1 MRFTGDFERDDHA
14 FSSLLHMEKNYDL
27 GHRILQFGPRR
38 AALFFVEAFMNGGM
52 AQKMLQGFL
61 SLKETDFAAAETA
74 AAFAKAFV
82 PHTEVHVESDMHK
95 AAVEMLAGM
104 TVMCI
109 EGYAACLLLDLREY
123 PMRAVSEPEDDR
135 VLRGAHDGFC
145 EAVKQNVSLIRRRVR
160 TPDFCVEKFTVGSRS
175 HTDVALCYVQ
185 GVADPKLVDEL
196 RTKLS
201 AIDIPSLSM
210 GQESLTECLVKTQKW
225 NPLPKVRTTERPD
238 RAAASVLEGKL
249 IVMVDNSPVAMVLP
263 TGIFDFMQDTNEYYF
278 PPCTG
283 TFLRAVRF
291 GIFLG
296 ALLVIPTWYM
306 LVENPS
312 LLPVALEPLRIKES
326 VALPLFWQIILV
338 EWIVDGL
345 KLASLNTPSALS
357 NAFGIIGA
365 LILGEFAVSAR
376 ILIPD
381 VLLYMAFVSVSSFVQ
396 PSFQLGYAFKVFRL
410 MLIVLI
416 AVIGP
421 WGLPLGLL
429 LMLFC
434 IAFTHTVTSTSYLYP
449 LIPFDG
455 PSLRRLLIRR
465 SIHRDNC

>member
-1 MRFTGDFERDDHA
+1 MTFTGNYETDDQALCER
-14 FSSLLHMEKNYDL
+14 FCFEKNYDL
-27 GHRILQFGPRR
+27 GHRTLQFGPRR
-38 AALFFVEAFMNGGM
+38 ASLFFVEAFLNS
-52 AQKMLQGFL
+52 ALSEKILQGFL
-61 SLKETDFAAAETA
+61 GLTEND
-74 AAFAKAFV
+74 FAKAPTAEVFAKTQV
-82 PHTEVHVESDMHK
+82 PHTEVHTTDTVER
-95 AAVEMLAGM
+95 AAVEMLSGM
-104 TVMCI
+104 TVLLI
-109 EGYAACLLLDLREY
+109 EGYTACLLLDWREY

-160 TPDFCVEKFTVGSRS
+160 TPDFCVEKFSIGSRS
-175 HTDVALCYVQ
+175 HTDVVLCYVQ
-185 GVADPKLVDEL
+185 GVADPRLVAEL

-201 AIDIPSLSM
+201 AVDIPSLSM

-283 TFLRAVRF
+283 TFLRVVRF
-291 GIFLG
+291 GIFIG
-296 ALLVIPTWYM
+296 ALLLIPAWYM

-326 VALPLFWQIILV
+326 VALPLFWQILLV

-416 AVIGP
+416 AVLGP
-421 WGLPLGLL
+421 WGLPLGIV
-429 LMLFC
+429 LMLLC
-434 IAFTHTVTSTSYLYP
+434 IGFTHTVTSTSYLYP
-449 LIPFDG
+449 LIPLDP
-455 PSLRRLLIRR
+455 PSLLRLFVRR

>member
-1 MRFTGDFERDDHA
+1 MYFTGDFARDDAA
-14 FSSLLHMEKNYDL
+14 FCAALHLDKNYDL
-27 GHRILQFGPRR
+27 GHRTLQFGPRR
-38 AALFFVEAFMNGGM
+38 AALFFVEAFLNS
-52 AQKMLQGFL
+52 ALAEKILAGFL
-61 SLKETDFAAAETA
+61 TLEEADFAAAPTA
-74 AAFAKAFV
+74 EAFSKTQV
-82 PHTEVHVESDMHK
+82 PHTEVRVCEN
-95 AAVEMLAGM
+95 AATATVEMLAGM
-104 TVMCI
+104 AVLLI
-109 EGYAACLLLDLREY
+109 EGYTACLLLDLRDY
-123 PMRAVSEPEDDR
+123 PMRSVSEPEDDR

-175 HTDVALCYVQ
+175 HTDVVLCYVQ
-185 GVADPKLVDEL
+185 GVADERLVAEL

-291 GIFLG
+291 GIFIG
-296 ALLVIPTWYM
+296 ALLLIPTWYM

-326 VALPLFWQIILV
+326 VALPLFWQILLV

-381 VLLYMAFVSVSSFVQ
+381 VLLYMAFVSVSGFVQ

-416 AVIGP
+416 ALIGP

-429 LMLFC
+429 LMLLC

-449 LIPFDG
+449 LVPLDP
-455 PSLRRLLIRR
+455 PSLLRLFVRR

>member
-1 MRFTGDFERDDHA
+1 MQFTGDFEKDNET
-14 FSSLLHMEKNYDL
+14 LYTQLHLEKNFDL
-27 GHRILQFGPRR
+27 GHRVIRFGPRR
-38 AALFFVEAFMNGGM
+38 AALFFVEAFLES
-52 AQKMLQGFL
+52 ALFEKLLTEFL
-61 SLKETDFAAAETA
+61 TLTNEDFSACPTA
-74 AAFAKAFV
+74 AAFAERCIPLAQV
-82 PHTEVHVESDMHK
+82 CTAADVHK
-95 AAVEMLAGM
+95 AAVELLSGV
-104 TVMCI
+104 TVMLV
-109 EGYAACLLLDLREY
+109 EGYDRCFLLDLRQY
-123 PMRAVSEPEDDR
+123 PLRSVSEPEDDR

-145 EAVKQNVSLIRRRVR
+145 EALKQNVSLIRRRVR
-160 TPDFCVEKFTVGSRS
+160 SADFCVERFAVGSRS

-185 GVADPKLVDEL
+185 GVADSRLVEEL

-249 IVMVDNSPVAMVLP
+249 IIMVDNSPVAMVLP

-291 GIFLG
+291 GIFIG
-296 ALLVIPTWYM
+296 ALLLIPTWYM

-326 VALPLFWQIILV
+326 VALPLFWQILLV

-410 MLIVLI
+410 MLIVMI
-416 AVIGP
+416 AVLGP
-421 WGLPLGLL
+421 WGLPIGLL
-429 LMLFC
+429 LMLLC
-434 IAFTHTVTSTSYLYP
+434 IGFTHTVTSTSYLYP

-455 PSLRRLLIRR
+455 PSLLRLFVRR

>member
-1 MRFTGDFERDDHA
+1 MHFTGDFEKDDRM
-14 FSSLLHMEKNYDL
+14 FSALLHLEKNYDL
-27 GHRILQFGPRR
+27 GHRRLQFGPRR
-38 AALFFVEAFMNGGM
+38 ASLFFVEAFMNN
-52 AQKMLQGFL
+52 ALTQKMLQGFL
-61 SLKETDFAAAETA
+61 SLKQEDFAAASTIGT
-74 AAFAKAFV
+74 FAERVV
-82 PHTEVHVESDMHK
+82 PHTEVHAESDTDK
-95 AAVEMLAGM
+95 AAVAMLAGM
-104 TVMCI
+104 TVMLV

-145 EAVKQNVSLIRRRVR
+145 ESVKQNVSLIRRRVR

-175 HTDVALCYVQ
+175 HTDIALCYVQ
-185 GVADPKLVDEL
+185 GVADARLVDEL

-225 NPLPKVRTTERPD
+225 NPFPKVRTTERPD

-291 GIFLG
+291 GIFIG
-296 ALLVIPTWYM
+296 ALLLIPTWYM
-306 LVENPS
+306 LVEYPS

-410 MLIVLI
+410 ILIVLI

-421 WGLPLGLL
+421 WGLPIGLL
-429 LMLFC
+429 LMLLC

-455 PSLRRLLIRR
+455 PSLRRLFIRR

>member
-1 MRFTGDFERDDHA
+1 MTFTGDFERDDGE
-14 FSSLLHMEKNYDL
+14 LCRRLHLDRNYDL
-27 GHRILQFGPRR
+27 GHRAIQLKTRR
-38 AALFFVEAFMNGGM
+38 AALFFVDAFLKSATVEKWMQ
-52 AQKMLQGFL
+52 AFL
-61 SLKETDFAAAETA
+61 EFDETDFAAAPTAEAFA
-74 AAFAKAFV
+74 AAKIPCPEV
-82 PHTEVHVESDMHK
+82 RVTEEIET
-95 AAVEMLAGM
+95 AAVEMLSGM
-104 TVMCI
+104 TVLLI
-109 EGYAACLLLDLREY
+109 EGYEKALLLDLRSY
-123 PMRAVSEPEDDR
+123 PLRSISEPEDDR

-145 EAVKQNVSLIRRRVR
+145 ESVKQNVSLIRRRVR
-160 TPDFCVEKFTVGSRS
+160 TPDLCVEKYTVGSRS
-175 HTDVALCYVQ
+175 QTDVTLCYVS
-185 GVADPKLVDEL
+185 GRADEALLATLREKL
-196 RTKLS
+196 RS
-201 AIDIPSLSM
+201 IDIPSLSM

-238 RAAASVLEGKL
+238 RAAASVLEGKIIL
-249 IVMVDNSPVAMVLP
+249 MVDNSPVAMVLP

-283 TFLRAVRF
+283 TFLRLVRF
-291 GIFLG
+291 GIFIG
-296 ALLVIPTWYM
+296 ALLLIPTWYM

-326 VALPLFWQIILV
+326 VALPLFWQIMLV

-381 VLLYMAFVSVSSFVQ
+381 VLLYMAFVSVSGFVQ
-396 PSFQLGYAFKVFRL
+396 PSFQLGYAFKMFRL
-410 MLIVLI
+410 LLIVLI

-429 LMLFC
+429 LMLLC
-434 IAFTHTVTSTSYLYP
+434 IAFTHTVTPTSYLYP
-449 LIPFDG
+449 LVPFNKEAL
-455 PSLRRLLIRR
+455 LRLFVRR

>member
-1 MRFTGDFERDDHA
+1 MTFSGNFDADDALLCERFH
-14 FSSLLHMEKNYDL
+14 LEKNYDL
-27 GHRILQFGPRR
+27 GHRTLQFGPRR
-38 AALFFVEAFMNGGM
+38 ASLFFVEAFLNS
-52 AQKMLQGFL
+52 ALAEKILTGFL
-61 SLKETDFAAAETA
+61 SLKEADFAAAPTA
-74 AAFAKAFV
+74 EAFAETQV
-82 PHTEVHVESDMHK
+82 PHTEVHIANEVDD
-95 AAVEMLAGM
+95 AAVAMLSGM
-104 TVMCI
+104 TVLLI
-109 EGYAACLLLDLREY
+109 DGYDACLLLDLREY

-160 TPDFCVEKFTVGSRS
+160 TPHFCAEKFTVGSRS

-185 GVADPKLVDEL
+185 GVADARLVDEI

-238 RAAASVLEGKL
+238 RAAASVLEGKI
-249 IVMVDNSPVAMVLP
+249 IVLVDNSPVAMVLP

-291 GIFLG
+291 GIFIG
-296 ALLVIPTWYM
+296 ALLLIPTWYM

-326 VALPLFWQIILV
+326 VALPLFWQILLV

-365 LILGEFAVSAR
+365 LILGEFAVTAR

-416 AVIGP
+416 AVLGP
-421 WGLPLGLL
+421 WGLPIGLA
-429 LMLFC
+429 LMILC
-434 IAFTHTVTSTSYLYP
+434 IACTHTVTSTSYLYP
-449 LIPFDG
+449 LFPLDP
-455 PSLRRLLIRR
+455 PSLTRLLVRR

>member
-1 MRFTGDFERDDHA
+1 MTFSGNFEADNRA
-14 FSSLLHMEKNYDL
+14 LCERLHLDKNYDL
-27 GHRILQFGPRR
+27 GHRVMQFGPRR
-38 AALFFVEAFMNGGM
+38 AALFFVEAFLNS
-52 AQKMLQGFL
+52 ALAEKILQGFL
-61 SLKETDFAAAETA
+61 SLTAKDFEAAPTAE
-74 AAFAKAFV
+74 AFADTLV
-82 PHTEVHVESDMHK
+82 PHTEVHIADDLDAV
-95 AAVEMLAGM
+95 AVEMLSGM
-104 TVMCI
+104 AVLLV
-109 EGYAACLLLDLREY
+109 EGYTACVLLDLREY
-123 PMRAVSEPEDDR
+123 PMRSVSEPEDDR

-160 TPDFCVEKFTVGSRS
+160 TPDFCVEKFSVGTRS

-185 GVADPKLVDEL
+185 GVADDRLVDEV
-196 RTKLS
+196 RVKLS

-249 IVMVDNSPVAMVLP
+249 ILLVDNSPVAMVLP
-263 TGIFDFMQDTNEYYF
+263 TGIFDFLQDTNEYYF

-291 GIFLG
+291 GIFVG
-296 ALLVIPTWYM
+296 ALFLIPTWYM

-312 LLPVALEPLRIKES
+312 LLPAALEPLRIKES
-326 VALPLFWQIILV
+326 VLLPLFWQIILV

-345 KLASLNTPSALS
+345 KLASLNTPTALS

-365 LILGEFAVSAR
+365 LILGEFAVSAH

-421 WGLPLGLL
+421 WGLAIGLL
-429 LMLFC
+429 LMLLC
-434 IAFTHTVTSTSYLYP
+434 IGFTHTVTSTSYLYP
-449 LIPFDG
+449 LIPFDP
-455 PSLRRLLIRR
+455 PSLTRLLIRR

>member
-1 MRFTGDFERDDHA
+1 MQFTGEFEKDDHI
-14 FSSLLHMEKNYDL
+14 FCTQLHLDKNFDL
-27 GHRILQFGPRR
+27 GHRLMQFGPRR
-38 AALFFVEAFMNGGM
+38 AALFFVEAFLESALFEKLLTEFLTMTEKDFSTSPTADEFIENCIPL
-52 AQKMLQGFL
+52 AQAC
-61 SLKETDFAAAETA
+61 TTA
-74 AAFAKAFV
+74 DI
-82 PHTEVHVESDMHK
+82 HE
-95 AAVEMLAGM
+95 AAVELLSGV
-104 TVMCI
+104 TVMLI
-109 EGYAACLLLDLREY
+109 EGYDRCVLLDLRNY
-123 PMRAVSEPEDDR
+123 PLRSVSEPEDDR

-160 TPDFCVEKFTVGSRS
+160 SADFCVERFTVGSRS
-175 HTDVALCYVQ
+175 NTDVALCYVQ
-185 GVADPKLVDEL
+185 GVADERLVEEM

-283 TFLRAVRF
+283 TFLRLVRL
-291 GIFLG
+291 GIFIG
-296 ALLVIPTWYM
+296 ALLLIPAWYM

-326 VALPLFWQIILV
+326 VALPLFWQILLV

-410 MLIVLI
+410 LLIVLI
-416 AVIGP
+416 AVVGP
-421 WGLPLGLL
+421 WGLPLGIA
-429 LMLFC
+429 LMLLC
-434 IAFTHTVTSTSYLYP
+434 IGFTHTVTSTSYLYP

-455 PSLRRLLIRR
+455 PSLLRLFVRR

>member
-1 MRFTGDFERDDHA
+1 MQFSGDFERDDRA
-14 FSSLLHMEKNYDL
+14 FSALLHLEKNYDL
-27 GHRILQFGPRR
+27 GHRVLQFGPRR
-38 AALFFVEAFMNGGM
+38 AALFFVEAFVNT
-52 AQKMLQGFL
+52 ALTQKMLQGFL
-61 SLKETDFAAAETA
+61 SLKETDFAAAPTI
-74 AAFAKAFV
+74 AAFAETAV
-82 PHTEVHVESDMHK
+82 PHTEVHVESDMNK
-95 AAVEMLAGM
+95 AATEMLAGM
-104 TVMCI
+104 TVMLL
-109 EGYAACLLLDLREY
+109 EGYESCLLLDLREY

-160 TPDFCVEKFTVGSRS
+160 SPEFCVEKFTVGSHS
-175 HTDVALCYVQ
+175 HTDVALCYMQ
-185 GVADPKLVDEL
+185 NAADPRLVDEL

-283 TFLRAVRF
+283 TFLRTVRF
-291 GIFLG
+291 GVFIG
-296 ALLVIPTWYM
+296 ALLLIPTWYM

-421 WGLPLGLL
+421 WGLPIGLL
-429 LMLFC
+429 LMLLC